1 MNDTIFALSSPLG
14 GAIAVIRI
22 SGPSSL
28 KTLEAV
34 FTGACRHR
42 YFAYGRIVSNGR
54 FIDEASAVYLKGP
67 STYTGEDMAELY
79 THGGPA
85 VARGV
90 MGAIAALGVRPA
102 EPGEFTKRAFLNG
115 KMDLAQCEAVCDLI
129 CATAR
134 RGAQSALEQ
143 LQGGLSRSILGIEEK
158 LTDAL
163 SYINASI
170 DFPDE
175 MADETGGMLSEIL
188 GSALTGLEDLAKSGA
203 RGRVLRE
210 GAKVVIVG
218 KPNAGKSSLLN
229 ALLGIE
235 RAIVAPQ
242 AGTTRDIIEE
252 QMDWAGVPIRLI
264 DTAGIHDTKDAVEKM
279 GIKRTVDA
287 VESADLLLLAFD
299 GQGLSAQDDHV
310 IELARGR
317 KFVAVVC
324 KGDLPITIDIDKLK
338 NRIGGGPVLVASSL
352 TGEGVEEIKTL
363 SAQMIAPDSESRLVT
378 NARHLHAIRSAAE
391 CIRESLS
398 AVDLDCA
405 AMDVREAL
413 NALAAI
419 SGRRVDD
426 EVIAGIFS
434 RFCVG
439 K

>member
-22 SGPSSL
+22 SGPHSRE
-28 KTLEAV
+28 TLEAV

-42 YFAYGRIVSNGR
+42 YFSYGRIISNGR
-54 FIDEASAVYLKGP
+54 IIDEASAVYLKGP
-67 STYTGEDMAELY
+67 STYTGEDMAEIY

-85 VARGV
+85 AARGV
-90 MGAIAALGVRPA
+90 MDAISALGVRPA
-102 EPGEFTKRAFLNG
+102 EPGEFTKRAFLNS

-129 CATAR
+129 YATAR

-143 LQGGLSRSILGIEEK
+143 LQGGLSWRIGQIEEK

-163 SYINASI
+163 SYINALI

-175 MADETGGMLSEIL
+175 MADEAQERLSEIL
-188 GSALTGLEDLAKSGA
+188 GGALAGLEALAKSGA

-210 GAKVVIVG
+210 GAKVVIAG

-235 RAIVAPQ
+235 RAIVAPL
-242 AGTTRDIIEE
+242 AGTTRDIIED

-264 DTAGIHDTKDAVEKM
+264 DTAGLHDTADAVERL

-287 VESADLLLLAFD
+287 VGSADLILLAFD
-299 GQGLSAQDDHV
+299 GQSMSAEDEHV
-310 IELARGR
+310 IQLARGR
-317 KFVAVVC
+317 TFIAVVC
-324 KGDLPITIDIDKLK
+324 KGDLPVTIDMDELK
-338 NRIGGGPVLVASSL
+338 RRLGGGPVLVSSSI

-363 SAQMIAPDSESRLVT
+363 AARIIAPDTESRLVT
-378 NARHLHAIRSAAE
+378 NARHLHAIESAADF
-391 CIRESLS
+391 IRESLG
-398 AVDLDCA
+398 AADLDCA

-413 NALAAI
+413 TALAAI
-419 SGRRVDD
+419 TGRQVDD